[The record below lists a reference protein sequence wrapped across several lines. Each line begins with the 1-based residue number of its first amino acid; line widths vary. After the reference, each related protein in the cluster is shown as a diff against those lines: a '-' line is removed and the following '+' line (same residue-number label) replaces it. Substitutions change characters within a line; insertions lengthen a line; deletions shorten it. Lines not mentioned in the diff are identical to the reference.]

1 MPIYRLQVYKKERKH
16 PMRVRDIFEQKFS
29 EIQGRVPLKIN
40 RAPVSFGDI
49 LDKTVN
55 SGITT
60 NPIAPNS
67 LNSPGIG
74 NLTQKNTNIKAVDKE
89 GNDRSHD
96 YNRAQ
101 ISRTQ
106 STSYVPD
113 DKDQLTRL
121 IDLNI
126 KQASEKYGVNANLIK
141 AIIRQESGFNPK
153 ALSHSG
159 AQGLMQLMPGT
170 ADALNVKDP
179 WDISQNIDGGTRYIK
194 DQLIR
199 FNGDTVLALAAY
211 NAGPYNVIKYDGIPP
226 FDETQNYV
234 KKVMQYYTLYSK
246 E

>member
-1 MPIYRLQVYKKERKH
+1 M
-16 PMRVRDIFEQKFS
+16 
-29 EIQGRVPLKIN
+29 
-40 RAPVSFGDI
+40 
-49 LDKTVN
+49 
-55 SGITT
+55 
-60 NPIAPNS
+60 
-67 LNSPGIG
+67 
-74 NLTQKNTNIKAVDKE
+74 DKE

-226 FDETQNYV
+226 LRRRRI
-234 KKVMQYYTLYSK
+234 M
-246 E
+246 